1 MTDRRRQ
8 FSGAAV
14 ACVVVV
20 ALLTTML
27 ATARAKAADDANLM
41 RDLARV
47 RAYEHERVRLIAECR
62 PATACM
68 FDKGS
73 RAGGG
78 SGVVIDSEGFGLTNF
93 HVVAGMLK
101 DRVGEAG
108 FDDGKLYEFDVL
120 GIDPTGDVAMFRI
133 KNRDPQRYAPLGDSD
148 VLNVGDFALAMGNPF
163 LLAEDYVPTV
173 TYGIISG
180 LHRYQAGA
188 GEGGRA
194 LRYTDCIQVDT
205 SINPGNS
212 GGPLFDMSGRLIG
225 INGRI
230 SLEERGRVNIGVGY
244 AISINQIKRFIP
256 ALRAG
261 LTPKHASAGFTV
273 RDRGDGVVV
282 DQILDDSPAY
292 KAGLR
297 LGDRVMQFAGRELM
311 SANQFGSYL
320 GVFPDGWPV
329 QATIERD
336 GKARELSFRLEDMP
350 LPDTQ
355 GMGGENPFGPH
366 PVTRKANA
374 YAVNRLIRL
383 NREYT
388 GGDALLARVQSIRF
402 EGSRWFAEGG
412 RAAAKLQA
420 EESRNDATSLSDTST
435 PADIERAVRWML
447 IEDPEDASRDALHVV
462 GTDEVDGHI
471 CAVVQGTPEGFPK
484 VSLWFDDGDGRLMRL
499 SFKDRLT
506 GREVR
511 YDYSNFKIENGFRF
525 PYQRTLNFDR
535 HKYASETIRRIEVTG

>member
-1 MTDRRRQ
+1 MA
-8 FSGAAV
+8 F
-14 ACVVVV
+14 
-20 ALLTTML
+20 
-27 ATARAKAADDANLM
+27 ATLGRADDADLM
-41 RDLARV
+41 RDIARV
-47 RAYEHERVRLIAECR
+47 RAYEHARVRLIQECR

-78 SGVVIDSEGFGLTNF
+78 SGVVIDADGYGLTNF
-93 HVVAGMLK
+93 HVVAGMLG

-120 GIDPTGDVAMFRI
+120 GIDPTGDLAMFRV
-133 KNRDPQRYAPLGDSD
+133 KNRHPPHYAPLGDSGG
-148 VLNVGDFALAMGNPF
+148 LKVGDFAMAMGNPL

-173 TYGIISG
+173 TFGIISG

-212 GGPLFDMSGRLIG
+212 GGPLFDMSGRLVG

-244 AISINQIKRFIP
+244 AISINQIKRFLP

-261 LTPKHASAGFTV
+261 VVLKHASAGFTV
-273 RDRGDGVVV
+273 GDRDGAVVV

-292 KAGLR
+292 LAGLR
-297 LGDRVMQFAGRELM
+297 LGDRIERFAGREIM

-320 GVFPDGWPV
+320 GVFPEQWPV
-329 QATIERD
+329 TASVMRN
-336 GKARELSFRLEDMP
+336 GRSLELAFRLEDMP
-350 LPDTQ
+350 LPDMR
-355 GMGGENPFGPH
+355 GMGEDPTAPH

-374 YAVNRLIRL
+374 DAVERLFDKYRDF
-383 NREYT
+383 T
-388 GGDALLARVQSIRF
+388 GGPALLNGAKSIRVV
-402 EGSRWFAEGG
+402 GVRQFAEAG
-412 RAAAKLQA
+412 RKVATFDTK
-420 EESRNDATSLSDTST
+420 ETRDESTTMSDTST
-435 PADIERAVRWML
+435 PADIERALRWML
-447 IEDPEDASRDALHVV
+447 LAGATTERDALHVV
-462 GTDEVDGHI
+462 GADEVQGRI
-471 CAVVQGTPEGFPK
+471 CAVVRGAPKGCPEL
-484 VSLWFDDGDGRLMRL
+484 SLWLDDGDGRLLRV

-506 GREVR
+506 GRAVR
-511 YDYSNFKIENGFRF
+511 YDYSDFDKFGGFRF
-525 PYQRTLNFDR
+525 PKVRRLFFDDR
-535 HKYASETIRRIEVTG
+535 QYATETVQSIEVLG